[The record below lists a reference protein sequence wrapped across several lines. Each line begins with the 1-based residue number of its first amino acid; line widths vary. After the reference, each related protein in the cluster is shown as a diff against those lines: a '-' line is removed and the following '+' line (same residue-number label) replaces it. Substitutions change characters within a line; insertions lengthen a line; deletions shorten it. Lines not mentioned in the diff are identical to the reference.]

1 MNTDGELDRVLSNP
15 DNLLMSDSLE
25 GLIDPHL
32 MEDPDVWDAGDFT
45 CSLEFIG
52 FKIRG
57 TLQSFSL
64 DPEKKVV
71 SILVVPSDAIKLL
84 TGNFL
89 KNYRCFNITGDT
101 IFEEDI
107 EEEVYLDVQFQENE
121 SALVSIIVKLAST

>member
-1 MNTDGELDRVLSNP
+1 LNSDHELQRVLSNP
-15 DNLLMSDSLE
+15 DNLLMSDALE
-25 GLIDPHL
+25 GMIDPNL
-32 MEDPDVWDAGDFT
+32 LEDPDVWDAGDFT
-45 CSLEFIG
+45 CTLEFIG

-64 DPEKKVV
+64 DSEQKVV

-89 KNYRCFNITGDT
+89 KNYRCFNVAGDS
-101 IFEEDI
+101 IFEEDV

-121 SALVSIIVKLAST
+121 SALVSIIVKLANT